1 MRLFQRT
8 SAQGAQNIVH
18 VTMED
23 TEKLVSGALYQY
35 GKIED
40 GTTSVLEGVGA
51 DVQKQLWDLSEELAK
66 K

>member
-23 TEKLVSGALYQY
+23 KEKLVSGALYQD

-40 GTTSVLEGVGA
+40 GITSFLDGMG
-51 DVQKQLWDLSEELAK
+51 DVQKQLWDLSKELTEK
-66 K
+66 

>member
-18 VTMED
+18 VTVED
-23 TEKLVSGALYQY
+23 TDKLVRGALYQD

-40 GTTSVLEGVGA
+40 ESTKVLDGVGI
-51 DVQKQLWDLSEELAK
+51 DVQKELWDLSKELTK